1 MVLVL
6 ATANR
11 HKIQEFA
18 ALLGDLPFRLT
29 PLSASSG
36 DPLLPEPGPT
46 FAANAAA
53 KAVEAAARAG
63 CLALADDSG
72 LEVDALGGGPGVQ
85 SSRFLGGGATDADR
99 NGAILDA
106 LRTYP
111 WQGRTARFRC
121 AVAVADATG
130 RVLCRSEGVLE
141 GFIAYEA
148 RGTAGFGYDPI
159 FFVPEL
165 SQTLAEAGPAA
176 KNRISHR
183 ARAIRAC
190 RPFLA
195 TLAAGPATEPL
206 PR

>member
-11 HKIQEFA
+11 QKIEELS
-18 ALLGDLPFRLT
+18 ALLGDLPCRLV
-29 PLSASSG
+29 PLPARAE
-36 DPLLPEPGPT
+36 DPPLPEPGPT
-46 FAANAAA
+46 LAANAEA
-53 KAVEAAARAG
+53 KALAAAARAG

-72 LEVDALGGGPGVQ
+72 LEVDALGGEPGVW

-99 NGAILDA
+99 NAALLAA

-111 WQGRTARFRC
+111 WHGRTARFRC
-121 AVAVADATG
+121 AVAVADAAG

-148 RGTAGFGYDPI
+148 LGTAGFGYDPI

-183 ARAIRAC
+183 ARALLAC

-195 TLAAGPATEPL
+195 ALAAGSAAEPL

>member
-11 HKIQEFA
+11 HKIEELS
-18 ALLGDLPFRLT
+18 ALLGDLPFRVIRLQA
-29 PLSASSG
+29 PAD
-36 DPLLPEPGPT
+36 DPPLPEPGPT
-46 FAANAAA
+46 LAANAEA
-53 KAVEAAARAG
+53 KAVVAAARTG
-63 CLALADDSG
+63 CVALADDSG
-72 LEVDALGGGPGVQ
+72 LEVDALGGEPGVQ

-99 NGAILDA
+99 NGAILAA

-111 WQGRTARFRC
+111 WHGRTARFRC

-165 SQTLAEAGPAA
+165 GQTLAEAGPGA
-176 KNRISHR
+176 KNRVSHR
-183 ARAIRAC
+183 ARAVRAC

-195 TLAAGPATEPL
+195 ALAAGSATEPL

>member
-11 HKIQEFA
+11 HKIRELET
-18 ALLGDLPFRLT
+18 LLGDLPFQLC
-29 PLSASSG
+29 PLPAAAS
-36 DPLLPEPGPT
+36 DPPLPEPGPT
-46 FAANAAA
+46 LAANAEA
-53 KAVEAAARAG
+53 KALAAAARTG
-63 CLALADDSG
+63 YLALADDSG
-72 LEVDALGGGPGVQ
+72 LEVDPLGGEPGLR
-85 SSRFLGGGATDADR
+85 SSRFLGEGATDAER
-99 NGAILDA
+99 TGAILAA

-111 WQGRTARFRC
+111 WHGRTARFRC

-141 GFIAYEA
+141 GVIAFEA
-148 RGTAGFGYDPI
+148 RGTGGFGYDPI

-165 SQTLAEAGPAA
+165 SQTLAEAGPAV

-183 ARAIRAC
+183 AQALLAC
-190 RPFLA
+190 RPILA
-195 TLAAGPATEPL
+195 ALAAGSATEAL